1 VPSRSQA
8 QQRLTAIALHSPSKV
23 YARNRIVLGMS
34 SSQLRDFAATK
45 RTGLPQHVPP
55 KRKKKRLSDVITR
68 MKLKGSFGPRRPTM
82 PLARNR
88 VPGPTS
94 YGMGE

>member
-1 VPSRSQA
+1 M
-8 QQRLTAIALHSPSKV
+8 AIGEHHPEQV
-23 YARNRIVLGMS
+23 YAKNRGILRMS
-34 SSQLRDFAATK
+34 HRQLHDFASTREK
-45 RTGLPQHVPP
+45 NLPQHVAP

-68 MKLKGSFGPRRPTM
+68 LKLKGSFGPRRPAM